1 MLFLKHA
8 AAKRARSGM
17 IYAVAS
23 LALGTS
29 QWAGAA
35 TALRISGAPA
45 QSIEAAHYYAFDPSA
60 QGPAGSKLS
69 FAVSNKPS
77 WAQFNASSGRLFGT
91 PAPANAGSYA
101 NIVISVSDGSQR
113 ASLAP
118 FAVKVLP
125 LANNPP
131 KISGTPAASV
141 TAPSAYAFQPT
152 AKDPNGF
159 RIGFGIWN
167 KPAWLTFD
175 STTGRLS
182 GTATTANVGVYSNI
196 VITVYDGFFKASL
209 PAFGITVRAAVASAP
224 PPPVPTPTSST
235 ATLSW
240 TPPSE
245 NMNGAPLTN
254 LAGYHVYYGTTQ
266 SNLNQSVTLAN
277 PGLTRYVIENL
288 TPATWYFAITAYNS
302 AGVESPRSGVDSLT
316 LQ

>member
-8 AAKRARSGM
+8 AAKRGRREI

-29 QWAGAA
+29 QWAGAV

-45 QSIEAAHYYAFDPSA
+45 LSIEAAHYYAFDPSA

-77 WAQFNASSGRLFGT
+77 WAQFDATTGRLFGT
-91 PAPANAGSYA
+91 PPPANAGSYP

-131 KISGTPAASV
+131 QISGTPAASV

-182 GTATTANVGVYSNI
+182 GTAGTANVGVYPNI
-196 VITVYDGFFKASL
+196 VITVYDGYFKASL
-209 PAFGITVRAAVASAP
+209 PAFGITVKAAVASAP
-224 PPPVPTPTSST
+224 PPVPTPTT
-235 ATLSW
+235 ATVSW
-240 TPPSE
+240 TPPAQNS
-245 NMNGAPLTN
+245 NGTPLTN

-302 AGVESPRSGVDSLT
+302 AGVESPLSGVDSLT
-316 LQ
+316 LR